1 MFAVDDFAVWFAWYF
16 AGNLATHHPAAQRMA
31 ADARAAVVGEPPET
45 PLAEDP
51 NGILDWLT
59 DRSAPAPSFTAP
71 SFTAPGFSASRG
83 VSASTWPPAASPPP
97 AGRP

>member
-31 ADARAAVVGEPPET
+31 ADARAAVVGEPLQT

-59 DRSAPAPSFTAP
+59 DHSAPPPSFSP
-71 SFTAPGFSASRG
+71 PGFSPHG
-83 VSASTWPPAASPPP
+83 VSPTRSPPASTASPITAAPSATQP
-97 AGRP
+97 

>member
-16 AGNLATHHPAAQRMA
+16 AGNLATQHPAAQRMA
-31 ADARAAVVGEPPET
+31 ADARAAVVGAPLET
-45 PLAEDP
+45 PAAEDP

-59 DRSAPAPSFTAP
+59 DRSAPVPSFNA
-71 SFTAPGFSASRG
+71 SGSSASPG
-83 VSASTWPPAASPPP
+83 VSASTSPPAASPPP